1 MKEKQRIYSY
11 RKFKGVGLA
20 SAVIG
25 MSLFGMVIYPS
36 EANADTT
43 ADTTNEYSDSNNI
56 DVQPDKVVLKS
67 AEVNHI
73 IEPVTDDV
81 KPESTNDVKPESA
94 NDVKPESTIDVKP
107 ESTNLRMGGGSP
119 VLEYGANSESSTVK
133 PRNKRS
139 VSDESPYVSDK
150 TKEVVRELNDSL
162 VMKKEDTASSSDTLF
177 KLDEGLKVT

>member
-1 MKEKQRIYSY
+1 MKGDFMKEKQRIYSY

-67 AEVNHI
+67 AEENNI
-73 IEPVTDDV
+73 IEPVTDEVKPESANDV
-81 KPESTNDVKPESA
+81 KPESTNDVKPES
-94 NDVKPESTIDVKP
+94 
-107 ESTNLRMGGGSP
+107 TNLRMGG
-119 VLEYGANSESSTVK
+119 
-133 PRNKRS
+133 
-139 VSDESPYVSDK
+139 VSCI
-150 TKEVVRELNDSL
+150 RIW
-162 VMKKEDTASSSDTLF
+162 
-177 KLDEGLKVT
+177 G

>member
-1 MKEKQRIYSY
+1 MKGDFMKEKQRIYSY

-73 IEPVTDDV
+73 IEPVTDEVKPESANDV
-81 KPESTNDVKPESA
+81 KPESTNDVKPES
-94 NDVKPESTIDVKP
+94 
-107 ESTNLRMGGGSP
+107 TNLRMGGG
-119 VLEYGANSESSTVK
+119 LLY
-133 PRNKRS
+133 
-139 VSDESPYVSDK
+139 
-150 TKEVVRELNDSL
+150 
-162 VMKKEDTASSSDTLF
+162 
-177 KLDEGLKVT
+177 